1 MIQIFKIYCLICYHS
16 KLQIS
21 SFIFYIFV
29 CIVYHLNK
37 FQILFVESAL
47 NPSLTAT
54 PQVQRSMKQEQ
65 EKENVA
71 TRKEKFLKKK
81 NVEKESEMQEQG

>member
-1 MIQIFKIYCLICYHS
+1 M
-16 KLQIS
+16 
-21 SFIFYIFV
+21 
-29 CIVYHLNK
+29 
-37 FQILFVESAL
+37 FVESAL

-81 NVEKESEMQEQG
+81 NVEKESEMQEQGWYILIKKKTWSAHMTNVASI